1 MDFRLLDI
9 SAAMRPYIKAIW
21 HLDTGFAEGDRGVTS
36 THTQPLM
43 TKEGAMIF
51 FYRSVNPLLL
61 DGKELPPVVFQGPN
75 TKAYELVSTGN
86 IRMLGIELHALT
98 ATILFGKSYKD
109 LGLEPLTPEDIGD
122 GQFIEIGRQASQCYD
137 LTGMVPAVCSMIR
150 DKADSYDFDNLKYRA
165 VKKVICAIGDGTRSV
180 SIADCCSEFGLS
192 HKTLQRYFDD
202 LVGLSPKEYAGVV
215 RSRTAMDAVRSCDSQ
230 ERLFQIALDCG
241 YANPPH
247 MVLDFKTR
255 GALPPNM
262 MKYLDSLTP
271 NDFNIF
277 HFSKSVLDEQRPEFE
292 GCESGD

>member
-21 HLDTGFAEGDRGVTS
+21 SLDTGFVEGDRGFTS

-43 TKEGAMIF
+43 PKAGAMIF
-51 FYRSVNPLLL
+51 FYRSVNPLML

-86 IRMLGIELHALT
+86 IRMLGIELHPLT
-98 ATILFGKSYKD
+98 ATILFRKSYKD

-137 LTGMVPAVCSMIR
+137 LAGMVPGICSMIQ
-150 DKADSYDFDNLKYRA
+150 DKADNYYFNDLKYRA
-165 VKKVICAIGDGTRSV
+165 VKKVISAIGDGTRPL
-180 SIADCCSEFGLS
+180 SITDCCSEYSLS
-192 HKTLQRYFDD
+192 QKTLQRYFDD
-202 LVGLSPKEYAGVV
+202 LIGMSPKEYAGVV
-215 RSRTAMDAVRSCDSQ
+215 RFRTAMDAVRSCDSQ

-241 YANPPH
+241 YTNPPH
-247 MVLDFKTR
+247 MVLDFKNR

-271 NDFNIF
+271 DDFNVF
-277 HFSKSVLDEQRPEFE
+277 HFSKSVLDEQRSEE
-292 GCESGD
+292 ERTEENI